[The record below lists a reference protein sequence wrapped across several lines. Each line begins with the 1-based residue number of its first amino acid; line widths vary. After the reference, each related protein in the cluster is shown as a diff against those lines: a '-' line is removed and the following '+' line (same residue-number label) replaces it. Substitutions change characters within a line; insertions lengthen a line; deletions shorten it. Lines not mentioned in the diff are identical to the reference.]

1 MDDASPTPQGH
12 GWVEFAGIFYIVAAV
27 INGIGGIAMLSKP
40 ALFDGT
46 RLLTASL
53 SFWGTIAV
61 VVAVVQVLLAVL
73 ILMRTTFGR
82 IAGIVFGVFALG
94 LWTFTIFVA
103 PFLAIVN
110 VALYAALL
118 YGMTAHRDEFRHG

>member
-1 MDDASPTPQGH
+1 MDQTSRTPQSH

-27 INGIGGIAMLSKP
+27 INGVGGIAMLSKP
-40 ALFDGT
+40 ALFDDT
-46 RLLTASL
+46 KLVTAPL

-103 PFLAIVN
+103 PFLSIVN

-118 YGMTAHRDEFRHG
+118 YGMTAHRDEFRA